1 MLVSQYKL
9 QTSHTP
15 HSIYS
20 HIFELIH
27 LQVNSSYS
35 TVYILFKYFERS
47 LFRIQFKKKKTL
59 IPNKFFPWIQQ
70 GVDLSLDLLKN
81 LKYLKQQYYLKH
93 KSALSE
99 LLNLNYNERTHSSL
113 GINSWSLDCLYH
125 INR

>member
-27 LQVNSSYS
+27 LQVNSFYS

-47 LFRIQFKKKKTL
+47 LLRIQLKKNL
-59 IPNKFFPWIQQ
+59 IPNKFFSLIQQ

-99 LLNLNYNERTHSSL
+99 LLNLNYNERTYFSL
-113 GINSWSLDCLYH
+113 GINS
-125 INR
+125 

>member
-27 LQVNSSYS
+27 LQVNSFYS

-47 LFRIQFKKKKTL
+47 LFRIQLKKKL
-59 IPNKFFPWIQQ
+59 IPNKFFSLIQQ

-99 LLNLNYNERTHSSL
+99 LLNLNYNERTYFSL
-113 GINSWSLDCLYH
+113 GINSWSLDCLYQ
-125 INR
+125 